1 MCAAAF
7 PAYPAGRRPPPP
19 RGAVMNEPIE
29 LTELQLDVMRVLWRR
44 QGATTAEVHQELA
57 PSRGLAFTT
66 LATVLARMEKR
77 GVVER
82 ANAARPYVYRARV
95 TEPEVSRSMLGGL
108 MDRLFGGD
116 VAAMVSH
123 LLGGAG
129 VSAEDVRRVEAM
141 VADKRR
147 EKEARHEG

>member
-1 MCAAAF
+1 MT
-7 PAYPAGRRPPPP
+7 
-19 RGAVMNEPIE
+19 EPIE
-29 LTELQLDVMRVLWRR
+29 LTDLQLDVMRVLWRR
-44 QGATTAEVHQELA
+44 CGATTTEVHRELA
-57 PSRGLAFTT
+57 PSRNLAFTT
-66 LATVLARMEKR
+66 LATILVRMEKK

-82 ANAARPYVYRARV
+82 ATDTRPYRYRACV
-95 TEPEVSRSMLGGL
+95 TEPEVSRSMLGAL

-129 VSAEDVRRVEAM
+129 VSAEDVRRVQEL

-147 EKEARHEG
+147 EMEGGDER